1 VVELADSIFIFEF
14 KLAGSAEKA
23 LKQIKERE
31 YYQKYRMQ
39 GKELYLVGVNF
50 EMEKR
55 ALKEWKVEKY
65 EVDDPQMRM
74 EQQSEK
80 MS

>member
-1 VVELADSIFIFEF
+1 L
-14 KLAGSAEKA
+14 
-23 LKQIKERE
+23 
-31 YYQKYRMQ
+31 Q

-65 EVDDPQMRM
+65 EP
-74 EQQSEK
+74 EN
-80 MS
+80 